1 MKSSHTQSVDPSI
14 KPRNINS
21 SVHYL
26 SDEEAGL
33 MDEMNTNDFST
44 VTFPGSS
51 NSLEDLGGVATININ
66 GLSSSVSELQKY
78 VLLNKPA
85 ILVCTETLVDKVKTL
100 KRKYKVK
107 NYRWIGKDSAKGGR
121 GVACLVHNNIGASI
135 SKVYAQL
142 DAFWLKVENKS
153 NVFRIGCAYQPP
165 GTTNV
170 LRSFNEYITDN
181 IMVDEVFFLAGDF
194 NARHVAWCHR
204 TNKAGRYLR
213 DCLSSWGA
221 TTLNP
226 PQIPTCTRSNGQS
239 TIDLTLTNQPEW
251 ASAAVVGGDLNSD
264 HAPVSTKIIGFGL
277 RAPSPPKRYRFD
289 WNNADWE
296 SFSAHIDAAT
306 NWSTVKRFL
315 SMKSKGQCEDMV
327 RLDLE
332 DLVVD
337 FNNVVMDAARR
348 YIPTKE
354 MKDFSSQAP
363 YWWEQ
368 AHAALLQEKELA
380 DKDMREALPGRLR
393 RAAKFRLLRINRK
406 GH

>member
-1 MKSSHTQSVDPSI
+1 MSFASAV
-14 KPRNINS
+14 RIN
-21 SVHYL
+21 
-26 SDEEAGL
+26 
-33 MDEMNTNDFST
+33 
-44 VTFPGSS
+44 
-51 NSLEDLGGVATININ
+51 
-66 GLSSSVSELQKY
+66 
-78 VLLNKPA
+78 
-85 ILVCTETLVDKVKTL
+85 
-100 KRKYKVK
+100 
-107 NYRWIGKDSAKGGR
+107 
-121 GVACLVHNNIGASI
+121 
-135 SKVYAQL
+135 
-142 DAFWLKVENKS
+142 
-153 NVFRIGCAYQPP
+153 
-165 GTTNV
+165 
-170 LRSFNEYITDN
+170 LR
-181 IMVDEVFFLAGDF
+181 VFFLAGDF

-251 ASAAVVGGDLNSD
+251 ASAAVVGGLPPPQKDI
-264 HAPVSTKIIGFGL
+264 ASTGITRIGN
-277 RAPSPPKRYRFD
+277 P
-289 WNNADWE
+289 
-296 SFSAHIDAAT
+296 SAHT
-306 NWSTVKRFL
+306 
-315 SMKSKGQCEDMV
+315 SMPLQIGA

-406 GH
+406 VRKNEQLLRTNSWRNFCNSFEDASQLYALFKRSKGKWLKASTCRVQL